1 LPAPIVLLEKRSVG
15 PSLGADSIKESMIAL
30 ISGFVLVVLFMLV
43 YYRMAGLVA
52 NIALVAN
59 LFLIIAIMSI
69 FGATLTLPGM
79 AGIVLTVGMA
89 VDSNVIINERVRE
102 LIREGKSIKKAIEG
116 GYENAMSAIV
126 DANITTLIAAFALF
140 AYGTGTIKGFAI
152 TMAIGI
158 LASMLTAIL
167 GTHGIWEYLEKTT
180 KLTPESFG
188 IKG

>member
-1 LPAPIVLLEKRSVG
+1 
-15 PSLGADSIKESMIAL
+15 MIAL
-30 ISGFVLVVLFMLV
+30 ISGFLLVVVFMAI
-43 YYRMAGLVA
+43 YYRTAGLVA
-52 NIALVAN
+52 NIALFVN
-59 LFLIIAIMSI
+59 LILIIAVMAI

-89 VDSNVIINERVRE
+89 VDANVIINERIRE

-116 GYENAMSAIV
+116 GYKNAMSAIV

-158 LASMLTAIL
+158 VASMLTAIL
-167 GTHGIWEYLEKTT
+167 GTHGIWEYLERKI
-180 KLTPESFG
+180 KLTPKSFG
-188 IKG
+188 MKV